1 MSADQETRLWLT
13 MLRDYIAQEIRRA
26 LPFVRDGKLDLSS
39 KNIVGT
45 VPPANGGSG
54 TNTGSEPAL
63 GNPAVSGE
71 VLSSTTAGVRSWV
84 AQPSLTVDEGDGAP
98 SVAGVT
104 HLTVSNGTLT
114 DNGSGHVTVT
124 TGGGGGSLTVAEADG
139 TPSVSGVTS
148 ITVSNGTLTDD
159 GGGAVTLTT
168 SGGGG
173 GSITS
178 GTYASRPAAGT
189 AGALYLA
196 TDVPMLY
203 RDTGSTWERYPLRE
217 VIATQ
222 PPAASGF
229 TGQNAGTATLTDDA
243 DGLLY
248 SYAKGTTGGDLNCRG
263 FTVAAPATPWT
274 WTIQLRAYIHCGSE
288 TDTSTSATLMI
299 GGRESS
305 TGKRTVVSL
314 TDYQY
319 HSQMTFDHWAGDASY
334 GAGVGT
340 PTPPWGGWHN
350 CPPLRVKDDGTTL
363 SLQLSYDGGRNWYT
377 IYSEARTS
385 YMAGGANQLYI
396 GGRITGNAV
405 AANAIVVARIEGW
418 SVA

>member
-1 MSADQETRLWLT
+1 MSVSFDQAVMAGLDASKPAASAGTAGRLYFATDTGITYRDNGASWDEVANDLQLGTTATTAAAGDDARLSDARTPTAHASTHHTAGSDPLAAAD
-13 MLRDYIAQEIRRA
+13 IGA
-26 LPFVRDGKLDLSS
+26 
-39 KNIVGT
+39 
-45 VPPANGGSG
+45 
-54 TNTGSEPAL
+54 EPAL
-63 GNPAVSGE
+63 GNPASNGY
-71 VLSSTTAGVRSWV
+71 VLSSTTAGARSWV
-84 AQPSLTVDEGDGAP
+84 AQ
-98 SVAGVT
+98 
-104 HLTVSNGTLT
+104 
-114 DNGSGHVTVT
+114 
-124 TGGGGGSLTVAEADG
+124 TG
-139 TPSVSGVTS
+139 
-148 ITVSNGTLTDD
+148 
-159 GGGAVTLTT
+159 
-168 SGGGG
+168 GGGG

-189 AGALYLA
+189 AGALYFA

-203 RDTGSTWERYPLRE
+203 RDTGSAWERYPLRE

-229 TGQNAGTATLTDDA
+229 TAQNAGTATLTDDA

-274 WTIQLRAYIHCGSE
+274 WTVRLRAYIHCGSE
-288 TDTSTSATLMI
+288 TDASTSAQLQI
-299 GGRESS
+299 GARESS
-305 TGKRTVVSL
+305 TGKRTVL
-314 TDYQY
+314 NLNDYQY
-319 HSQMTFDHWAGDASY
+319 HNLITFDHWAGDATY
-334 GAGVGT
+334 GAGVGV

-385 YMAGGANQLYI
+385 YMAGGPNQLYI